1 MKGQVK
7 LKHLPIC
14 SRIGKVLG
22 NVATFAMSYD
32 TQLPAAGQAVMMKCG
47 KSTTVKIGMTFPHV
61 ALLINIFCPQCIRAT
76 DYICLYISVE
86 SDNGEKDLKNNKNNH
101 NELIWTCLPGLHTT
115 IPLFIRHKALYKL
128 RYVFNT

>member
-1 MKGQVK
+1 
-7 LKHLPIC
+7 
-14 SRIGKVLG
+14 
-22 NVATFAMSYD
+22 
-32 TQLPAAGQAVMMKCG
+32 MMKCG